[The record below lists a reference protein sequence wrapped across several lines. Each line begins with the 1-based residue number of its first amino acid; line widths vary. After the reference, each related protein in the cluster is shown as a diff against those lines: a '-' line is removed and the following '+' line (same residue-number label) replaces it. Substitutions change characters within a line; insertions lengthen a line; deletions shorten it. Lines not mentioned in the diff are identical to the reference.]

1 VENEN
6 QQRVSPLIIE
16 KALAMRAEGVGWR
29 VISHRLRV
37 SEYVLRC
44 AIEPDYRRHKLDSNV
59 RYRRHLAVKP
69 VVVKRPRPV
78 NHSAHQQQANYAAR
92 NPPAEVLAARDLA
105 LELRLQPR
113 SVTAQ
118 LLGDPLPGRS
128 ALDQRQRK

>member
-1 VENEN
+1 M
-6 QQRVSPLIIE
+6 QQLTPNLIEQAI
-16 KALAMRAEGVGWR
+16 AMRAEGVGWYR
-29 VISHRLRV
+29 ITKQLRV

-44 AIEPDYRRHKLDSNV
+44 ALEPEYRDYKLALNKRARGLSAQ
-59 RYRRHLAVKP
+59 RAA
-69 VVVKRPRPV
+69 VVKRPRPV

-128 ALDQRQRK
+128 ALDQRRTK